1 MSRPWRPRQ
10 HSLALAS
17 ARACPRAASLARSHP
32 GRFPIDHYQ
41 LAFSVRPVPARRV
54 AMGLLSYIQSITF
67 WGVIRMVAKLGAS
80 SSAGPFSPRASSFGE
95 KGKMGASQADP
106 RCSRLWSLASLRWV
120 YALRNLVHAGEGY
133 LPVSPAGG

>member
-1 MSRPWRPRQ
+1 M
-10 HSLALAS
+10 ALAS

-80 SSAGPFSPRASSFGE
+80 SSAGPFSPPPERLLSEKRARWEQARLTRVAPGFGLSLLFVGFTLCGIWFMQE
-95 KGKMGASQADP
+95 KAIYP
-106 RCSRLWSLASLRWV
+106 
-120 YALRNLVHAGEGY
+120 
-133 LPVSPAGG
+133 